1 MWNWPTNG
9 SISPPPHYNG
19 LFMLSSMNVK
29 GLAELD
35 KALAGI
41 GATAGGRAL
50 VAALKDA
57 AQPVHSDMQANAPED
72 TGDMKE
78 SIKMRAKKGKGQGKT
93 SAKVS
98 VGTHKKHFHAAIA
111 AEFGTQHQSP
121 KPFIRFA
128 LEKNWVKSVSIFKYA
143 LKKRINQQAKRLAKI
158 PK

>member
-1 MWNWPTNG
+1 
-9 SISPPPHYNG
+9 
-19 LFMLSSMNVK
+19 MLSSMNVK

-98 VGTHKKHFHAAIA
+98 VGTHKNTFMLPLLPNLAHSIK
-111 AEFGTQHQSP
+111 
-121 KPFIRFA
+121 A
-128 LEKNWVKSVSIFKYA
+128 LSRLYA
-143 LKKRINQQAKRLAKI
+143 LPLKRIGLRAFQFLNM
-158 PK
+158 P